1 MFPAA
6 HFPRPAG
13 GLRFHHAIRRGH
25 SRPGLTAAAVT
36 GIPAVG
42 RVLSPAA
49 EPTQRVGKRW
59 IALIALANLGLYL
72 GYFGPLEILLPNQVQ
87 AVAGAA
93 HKVVVLGWVTGIG
106 AAVAMIANPVAG
118 ALSDRT
124 TGRFG
129 RRHPWTVCGALA
141 GAAALAFLAG
151 QHTIAGLIIGWCL
164 AQAGLNAM
172 QASVTAGVPDHVPV
186 EQRGAV
192 SGWIGMPQTLGVVL
206 AVALLTVAVTG
217 NAGYLLIGGLVV
229 LCALPFALTTA
240 DPPLARA
247 DRPPFAWRAFA
258 RSFWVSPRRHP
269 DFAWAWL
276 TRFTV
281 NLGNAM
287 AVLYLLYFLRD
298 RLHYSRLFPGQ
309 TAQDGLLILISIY
322 LVTTVLTAVTGGIV
336 SDRTGR
342 RKALVTVAG
351 LVMTVPAVMLAL
363 WPSWPVAIAAAAL
376 MGLGYGVYLSVDQAL
391 VTQVLPSAA
400 ARAKDLGIIN
410 IANSGPQVL
419 APAIAAPLVSQLGGY
434 PTLYLTVAAITAA
447 GSAFVWK
454 IRSVP

>member
-1 MFPAA
+1 M
-6 HFPRPAG
+6 
-13 GLRFHHAIRRGH
+13 
-25 SRPGLTAAAVT
+25 T
-36 GIPAVG
+36 GVPAVG

-72 GYFGPLEILLPNQVQ
+72 GYFGPLEVLLPNQVQ
-87 AVAGAA
+87 AVAGSA

-106 AAVAMIANPVAG
+106 AAVAMISNPVAG

-129 RRHPWTVCGALA
+129 RRHPWTVGGALA
-141 GAAALAFLAG
+141 GAAALALLAG

-186 EQRGAV
+186 AQRGAV
-192 SGWIGMPQTLGVVL
+192 SGWIGLPQTLGVVL
-206 AVALLTVAVTG
+206 AVALVTVAVTG
-217 NAGYLLIGGLVV
+217 NAGYLLIAVLVV
-229 LCALPFALTTA
+229 ACALPFALTTR

-247 DRPPFAWRAFA
+247 DRPPFAWRVFA
-258 RSFWVSPRRHP
+258 RSFWISPRRHP

-276 TRFTV
+276 TRFLV
-281 NLGNAM
+281 NVGNAM

-322 LVTTVLTAVTGGIV
+322 LVTTVLTAVTGGVI

-342 RKALVTVAG
+342 RKVLVTVAG
-351 LVMTVPAVMLAL
+351 LVMTIPAVMLAL
-363 WPSWPVAIAAAAL
+363 WPTWPVAIAAAAL

-400 ARAKDLGIIN
+400 ARAKDLGVIN

-434 PTLYLTVAAITAA
+434 TTLYLTVAVITVA